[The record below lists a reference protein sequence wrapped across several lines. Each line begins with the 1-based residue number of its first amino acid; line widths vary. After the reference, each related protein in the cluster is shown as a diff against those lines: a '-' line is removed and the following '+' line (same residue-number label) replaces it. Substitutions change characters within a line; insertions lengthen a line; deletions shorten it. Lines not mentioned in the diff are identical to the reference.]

1 MVKTVLLMDNS
12 GGSKGTNVTEY
23 DATDF
28 SAQMENSSGVVETT
42 KAFLSWLGNTITS
55 LPKYI

>member
-1 MVKTVLLMDNS
+1 MDNS
-12 GGSKGTNVTEY
+12 GGSKGTIVTHY

-42 KAFLSWLGNTITS
+42 KAFYLGLEITLQVSQNTLEI
-55 LPKYI
+55 KWE